1 MKIYF
6 AAKATQSTENDIQR
20 YQDIINILK
29 SEKHT
34 ITNPYFA
41 TDNYNKSGEAGDNI
55 FDDLR
60 NNIINSDCVIAEIT
74 NSSVSLGIQIEYA
87 LNNKIPVL
95 CLSLDSKVSEIPLI
109 IRDYKSALLTKDHY
123 NKNNLNTI
131 LHSFLSNFP
140 KSRIKFNMFIS
151 QEIDKYLR
159 HLVNKYR
166 KPKSE
171 IMRKMIEEKMKQDT
185 TYSK

>member
-6 AAKATQSTENDIQR
+6 AAKATQSTEDDIQR
-20 YQDIINILK
+20 YKKIIDILK
-29 SEKHT
+29 SDKHT
-34 ITNPYFA
+34 ITNPYF
-41 TDNYNKSGEAGDNI
+41 TTSNYNKSGEADGNI

-95 CLSLDSKVSEIPLI
+95 CLILEGKGSEIPLI
-109 IRDYKSALLTKDHY
+109 IRDYKNALLTKDHY
-123 NKNNLNTI
+123 NKNNLKTI

-140 KSRIKFNMFIS
+140 KSRIKFNMFIN
-151 QEIDKYLR
+151 QEIDKYLG
-159 HLVNKYR
+159 HLVNKHK

-171 IMRKMIEEKMKQDT
+171 IIREMIEEKMKQDKF
-185 TYSK
+185 YSK